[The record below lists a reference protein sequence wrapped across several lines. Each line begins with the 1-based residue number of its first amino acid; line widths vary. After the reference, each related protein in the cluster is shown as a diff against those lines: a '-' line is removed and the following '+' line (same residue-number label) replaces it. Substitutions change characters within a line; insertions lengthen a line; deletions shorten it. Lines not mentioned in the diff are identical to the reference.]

1 MSTERWGLVE
11 DAAKHLRVAR
21 NFIYRWVDHKA
32 LPAQK
37 VCRPRKFKLSEVDA
51 SVRAGGEGSQRPD
64 NCRGEAH
71 R

>member
-21 NFIYRWVDHKA
+21 NFIYRWVGHKA
-32 LPAQK
+32 LPAEK

-51 SVRAGGEGSQRPD
+51 WARAGGAGSEGPD
-64 NCRGEAH
+64 DRGGEAH
-71 R
+71 G